1 MHSLG
6 MTTAEKLQQAQTSD
20 GASPLAEFGESFGL
34 IEARFDQYGC
44 AGLLTLQAPI
54 LAEIEQD
61 YGNDAKRSVFERLG
75 DIATTVAASRLDIDD
90 MVLIGERGF
99 DELLV
104 FVFREH
110 IDGRFL
116 REELPAFDHA
126 FRKEI
131 ERRGSKVL
139 YPYGRKTP
147 TVLSGVA
154 VSLRNPKF
162 GVETQLRRALD
173 QARAD
178 LDLNS
183 RSEARK
189 RRNRILDLVLD
200 RQVTSV
206 YEPIVTVESKTVFGY
221 EALARGP
228 QGSDLHAPLVM
239 FSLAEEEDL
248 VFELDCLCR
257 TSGLKGAVG
266 LPEGTKLFLNIRPTT
281 IHDPNFRAERLIQTL
296 RECELS
302 PTDVVFEV
310 SEQESIANFEAFKE
324 IRDYYRDLG
333 FQFALDDTGAG
344 YAGLEALVEI
354 SPDFIKVDRSFVS
367 GIDHDPVRK
376 TMLGALQTV
385 SEKTNSRLIAE
396 GLDTLEELETLGE
409 LGIEF
414 GQGWLFGKPTPL
426 RSDV

>member
-1 MHSLG
+1 
-6 MTTAEKLQQAQTSD
+6 MTTTSSRQEAKNPTTAL
-20 GASPLAEFGESFGL
+20 GLAEFGESFDR
-34 IEARFDQYGC
+34 IATRFEEYGC
-44 AGLLTLQAPI
+44 AGLLTLRAPI
-54 LAEIEQD
+54 LSRIELE
-61 YGNDAKRSVFERLG
+61 YGNEAKRSVFARL
-75 DIATTVAASRLDIDD
+75 AELASMVAATRLDIDD
-90 MVLIGERGF
+90 LVLIGEPGL
-99 DELLV
+99 DEILI

-110 IDGRFL
+110 VDGRFL
-116 REELPAFDHA
+116 REELPAFEHA
-126 FRKEI
+126 FRKEVTN
-131 ERRGSKVL
+131 RGSKIL
-139 YPYGRKTP
+139 YPYGRKVP
-147 TVLSGVA
+147 AIASGVA
-154 VSLRNPKF
+154 ALLRNPKL
-162 GVETQLRRALD
+162 GVETQVRRALD
-173 QARAD
+173 DARED

-183 RSEARK
+183 RSAARQ

-228 QGSDLHAPLVM
+228 KGSDLHAPVVM
-239 FSLAEEEDL
+239 FGLAEEEDL

-281 IHDPNFRAERLIQTL
+281 LHDPNFRAERLIEPL
-296 RECELS
+296 CECELS

-310 SEQESIANFEAFKE
+310 SEQESIGSFEAFKE
-324 IRDYYRDLG
+324 MRGYYRDFG

-367 GIDHDPVRK
+367 GIDQDPVRK
-376 TMLGALQTV
+376 TMLSALQTV

-426 RSDV
+426 RSDT

>member
-1 MHSLG
+1 M
-6 MTTAEKLQQAQTSD
+6 
-20 GASPLAEFGESFGL
+20 LAEFGESFGL
-34 IEARFDQYGC
+34 VEGRFDQYGC
-44 AGLLTLQAPI
+44 AGLLILQAPI
-54 LAEIEQD
+54 LAEIEQG
-61 YGNDAKRSVFERLG
+61 YGYDAKRSVFERLG
-75 DIATTVAASRLDIDD
+75 DIATTVAAGRLDIND

-99 DELLV
+99 DEILIL
-104 FVFREH
+104 VFREH
-110 IDGRFL
+110 VDGRFL

-131 ERRGSKVL
+131 KRRGSRML

-147 TVLSGVA
+147 TVLSGVS

-162 GVETQLRRALD
+162 GVEMQLRRALD

-228 QGSDLHAPLVM
+228 QGSDLHSPLVM
-239 FSLAEEEDL
+239 FGLAEEEDL

-324 IRDYYRDLG
+324 VRDYYRDLG

-344 YAGLEALVEI
+344 HAGLEALVEI

-367 GIDHDPVRK
+367 GIDQDPVRK

-426 RSDV
+426 RSDI

>member
-1 MHSLG
+1 MSATNSRQEAKNP
-6 MTTAEKLQQAQTSD
+6 TTAL
-20 GASPLAEFGESFGL
+20 GLAEFGESFDR
-34 IEARFDQYGC
+34 IATRFEEYGC
-44 AGLLTLQAPI
+44 AGLLMLRAPI
-54 LAEIEQD
+54 LSRIELE
-61 YGNDAKRSVFERLG
+61 YGNEAKRSVFARL
-75 DIATTVAASRLDIDD
+75 AELASMVAATRLDIDD
-90 MVLIGERGF
+90 LVLIGEPGL
-99 DELLV
+99 DEILI
-104 FVFREH
+104 FVFREQV
-110 IDGRFL
+110 DGRFL
-116 REELPAFDHA
+116 REELPAFEHA
-126 FRKEI
+126 FRKEVTN
-131 ERRGSKVL
+131 RGSKIL
-139 YPYGRKTP
+139 YPYGRKVP
-147 TVLSGVA
+147 AIASGVA
-154 VSLRNPKF
+154 ALLRNPKL
-162 GVETQLRRALD
+162 GVETQVRRALD
-173 QARAD
+173 DARED

-183 RSEARK
+183 RSAARQ

-228 QGSDLHAPLVM
+228 KGSDLHAPLVM
-239 FSLAEEEDL
+239 FGLAEEEDL

-281 IHDPNFRAERLIQTL
+281 LHDPNFRAERLIETL
-296 RECELS
+296 YECELS

-310 SEQESIANFEAFKE
+310 SEQESIGSFEAFKE
-324 IRDYYRDLG
+324 MRDYYRDFG
-333 FQFALDDTGAG
+333 FQFALDDMGAG

-367 GIDHDPVRK
+367 GIDQDPVRK
-376 TMLGALQTV
+376 TMLSALQTV

-426 RSDV
+426 RSDI